1 MSAPAA
7 TAGRARALLAGRL
20 APVGVCAAAAGGGAT
35 AAFSVALALG
45 ATLALGVVLVIA
57 RDFRA
62 VLYILVVSLFAE
74 IISLNGI
81 PISRVVAP
89 VTLVLLLVLAFR
101 GRLLLAWSAPTAWIA
116 GYTIWAIASGLW
128 SVDLDGTRFLLGSL
142 GIALIYLAAFAGIVD
157 SQAHLR
163 KVLQSVAIAAFATGV
178 FALIAFVLGTPGEL
192 QLGRTEG
199 GAGDPNFF
207 ALYEIMALPL
217 VLVLAS
223 TTTKP
228 PQRLFLYLT
237 AVVIVG
243 AVVTTVSRGGLLT
256 LAVLLLFLLILPA
269 RATVFSS
276 GGQKAALATLLAV
289 GLLATFELGSQSILP
304 RLESVFSSG
313 ATGGLGSEARG
324 NGRLNIWLGAATA
337 IKERP
342 LYGLGY
348 GAFQPSLNDLLL
360 RTPRVDLT
368 TYELRPAGQP
378 AHNAYLGTAAE
389 LGLPGLTLLLGVIVT
404 TLLSVR
410 RSARRARELG
420 DEFLSRVAAA
430 LALSLGGWA
439 VASLFLSSETSRVL
453 WIVLGLALALPRL
466 LERAAEERAASPVEE
481 SSLGSG

>member
-1 MSAPAA
+1 MSATPAA
-7 TAGRARALLAGRL
+7 PARARSILAGRSG
-20 APVGVCAAAAGGGAT
+20 PVGACAAAALVGAT
-35 AAFSVALALG
+35 ASFNVQIAIG
-45 ATLALGVVLVIA
+45 ATIALGVVLAIA
-57 RDFRA
+57 RDHRA
-62 VLYILVVSLFAE
+62 VLYLLVVSLFAE

-89 VTLVLLLVLAFR
+89 VTLVLLLLLSFR
-101 GRLLLAWSAPTAWIA
+101 GRLLLGWSAATAWIA
-116 GYTIWAIASGLW
+116 GYTIWALASVLW
-128 SVDLDGTRFLLGSL
+128 TADLGGTRFLLSSL
-142 GIALIYLAAFAGIVD
+142 GIALIYFAAFAGLVD
-157 SQAHLR
+157 TQRQLR
-163 KVLQSVAIAAFATGV
+163 NVLFSIAIAAFATGV
-178 FALIAFVLGTPGEL
+178 FALVAFVLGTPSEL
-192 QLGRTEG
+192 QVGRTEG
-199 GAGDPNFF
+199 GTGDPNFF

-223 TTTKP
+223 ITAKP
-228 PQRLFLYLT
+228 LQRLFLYVT

-256 LAVLLLFLLILPA
+256 LGVLLLFLLILPA
-269 RATVFSS
+269 RSSVFSS
-276 GGQKAALATLLAV
+276 GAQKAALAALLTV

-304 RLESVFSSG
+304 RIEAVFSSG

-378 AHNAYLGTAAE
+378 AHNAYIGTAAE
-389 LGLPGLTLLLGVIVT
+389 LGLPGLVLFIGVIVT

-410 RSARRARELG
+410 RTARRARELG
-420 DEFLSRVAAA
+420 EEFLARVATA

-453 WIVLGLALALPRL
+453 WIILGLALALPRL
-466 LERAAEERAASPVEE
+466 LERAAAEQEADALDPPALE
-481 SSLGSG
+481 SG